1 MEHIK
6 ETAGFLES
14 RPAILVI
21 GSNVL
26 MEAVA
31 NCLEDKMVSNLIRW
45 DCINFDLKATLQ
57 VLLPGLIIFEV
68 DTPGQYMLLDLLR
81 EHPGIHLLGINQ
93 DSNQVIVLSSVQRN
107 ILTLNDLYNIV
118 KEIAGDW
125 N

>member
-125 N
+125 D

>member
-31 NCLEDKMVSNLIRW
+31 NCLEDKMVSQLIRW

-107 ILTLNDLYNIV
+107 ILTLTDLYNIV

-125 N
+125 D